1 MSSYARCLGSGFII
15 LALMGAANAQD
26 HHRKHVAD
34 ADREYSSVFSRAENP
49 CGKESTTVGYEQC
62 MGKELEFT
70 RNHLDAFLEAVRRI
84 LADEDGATPST
95 DSTRKVK
102 ELDLLNNADT
112 AWREYTKNIC
122 GLAFAGFD
130 GGTGAASA
138 EAECEYRADRVY
150 VKQVADAILLKIL
163 AK

>member
-1 MSSYARCLGSGFII
+1 MSSYAKSLSIGLAI
-15 LALMGAANAQD
+15 LALIGAANAKD
-26 HHRKHVAD
+26 HPHVAE
-34 ADREYSSVFSRAENP
+34 ADREYAAVFSHVENP
-49 CGKESTTVGYEQC
+49 CAKESTTLGYEQC

-102 ELDLLNNADT
+102 ELDLLNNADM
-112 AWREYTKNIC
+112 AWREYTKNLC
-122 GLAFAGFD
+122 GLAFAEFD
-130 GGTGAASA
+130 GGSGAASA

-150 VKQVADAILLKIL
+150 VKQVADAFLLKIL

>member
-1 MSSYARCLGSGFII
+1 MSSYARCVGSGLIV
-15 LALMGAANAQD
+15 LALMGAASAQD
-26 HHRKHVAD
+26 HHRQHVAD
-34 ADREYSSVFSRAENP
+34 ADREYNAVLSRAENP

-70 RNHLDAFLEAVRRI
+70 RNHLDAFLEAVRGI
-84 LADEDGATPST
+84 LADEDAARPT
-95 DSTRKVK
+95 DSTHKVK
-102 ELDLLNNADT
+102 DLDLLNQADM
-112 AWREYTKNIC
+112 AWREYTKNLC

-138 EAECEYRADRVY
+138 EAECEYRADRIY
-150 VKQVADAILLKIL
+150 VKQVADAILLTIL

>member
-1 MSSYARCLGSGFII
+1 
-15 LALMGAANAQD
+15 MGAANAQAP
-26 HHRKHVAD
+26 HRQHAAD
-34 ADREYSSVFSRAENP
+34 ANREYNALFSHAEDP

-70 RNHLDAFLEAVRRI
+70 GNHLDAFLEGVRGI
-84 LADEDGATPST
+84 LADEDAATPST
-95 DSTRKVK
+95 ESTRKVK
-102 ELDLLNNADT
+102 ELDLLNNADM
-112 AWREYTKNIC
+112 AWREYTKNLC

-138 EAECEYRADRVY
+138 EAECEYRADRAY